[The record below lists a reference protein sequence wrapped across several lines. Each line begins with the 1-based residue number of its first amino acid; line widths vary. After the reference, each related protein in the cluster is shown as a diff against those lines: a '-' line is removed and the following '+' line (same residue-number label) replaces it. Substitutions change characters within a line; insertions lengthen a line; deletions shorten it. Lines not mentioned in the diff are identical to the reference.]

1 MAIVYKVI
9 GTAVFLIIAVILY
22 TVYLF
27 LKKNFNGLS
36 WEEIVFHLKVPMKG
50 TSNEMIMDYFRTYG
64 IYMGFG
70 VCLGIL
76 ISIVSYI
83 VLPALAQTILF
94 VAAGLLLLA
103 AIYSILASFD
113 TFGCLVAQRSN
124 SQFVEKEAANVTQDM
139 LHFPEKKR
147 NLIYIFLESME
158 STFSSKEEGGAMD
171 KDRIPELTALAKEGV
186 NFSVD
191 GKLGGADPSRG
202 ASWTTGAMVSQ
213 TCGYPLMIPLSG
225 KNYKKE
231 KTPFLPGAVAI
242 GDVLK
247 KEGYAQEI
255 MVGSDLTFGGR
266 KMYFE
271 QHGGYFVYD
280 YPYAKEQGKIPKN
293 YYEWWGFEDKKLF
306 AFAKEE
312 IIKLAQGDKPFNF
325 TMLTVDTHHIGGY
338 TCEDCRHEFENNYDN
353 VLACSSKRVKEFID
367 WIKTQDFYENT
378 TIVISGDHCTMDNNY
393 IRAEYDGSAPRRVYS
408 CVLNAAVEPVR
419 ETKRQYYPMDL
430 YPTTLAAMGV
440 QIDGERIGL
449 GTNLF
454 SDKETILEKYGNKK
468 VQQELAKGS
477 LFYRKKILGEERK

>member
-1 MAIVYKVI
+1 MLKAVLSAVI
-9 GTAVFLIIAVILY
+9 LIIAVILY

-50 TSNEMIMDYFRTYG
+50 TSNEMILDYFRTYG
-64 IYMGFG
+64 IRMGLG
-70 VCLGIL
+70 VCLSVL
-76 ISIVSYI
+76 ISVVCYI
-83 VLPALAQTILF
+83 KISPSAGTALL
-94 VAAGLLLLA
+94 VAAVVLLLV
-103 AIYSILASFD
+103 AIGSILQSFD
-113 TFGCLVAQRSN
+113 TFGCLIAQR
-124 SQFVEKEAANVTQDM
+124 KESGFMEEEAVQLTPEM

-147 NLIYIFLESME
+147 NLIYLFLESME
-158 STFSSKEEGGAMD
+158 STFSSKEEGGAMEQN
-171 KDRIPELTALAKEGV
+171 RIPELTALAKEGV
-186 NFSVD
+186 NFSGD
-191 GKLGGADPSRG
+191 EKIGGATPSRG

-213 TCGYPLMIPLSG
+213 TCAYPVMIPLGG
-225 KNYKKE
+225 KNYQNE
-231 KTPFLPGAVAI
+231 KNTFMPGAVSM

-271 QHGGYFVYD
+271 QHGDYFVYD
-280 YPYAKEQGKIPKN
+280 YPYAKEQGKIPKD

-312 IIKLAQGDKPFNF
+312 ITKLAKGDKPFNF

-338 TCEDCRHEFENNYDN
+338 ACEDCRHDFKNNYDN
-353 VLACSSKRVKEFID
+353 VLSCSSKRVKEFID
-367 WIKTQDFYENT
+367 WIKAQDFYKDT

-393 IRAEYDGSAPRRVYS
+393 IRAQYDGSVPRRVYS
-408 CVLNAAVEPVR
+408 CILNSAVKPVR
-419 ETKRQYYPMDL
+419 EKDRKYYPMDL

-440 QIDGERIGL
+440 QIEGDRIGL

-454 SDKETILEKYGNKK
+454 SDKETILEKYGDVK
-468 VQQELAKGS
+468 VQQELSKGS
-477 LFYRKKILGEERK
+477 SFYRKKILGETT

>member
-1 MAIVYKVI
+1 MFKAVLSAAI
-9 GTAVFLIIAVILY
+9 LIIAAILY

-50 TSNEMIMDYFRTYG
+50 TSNEMILDYFRTYG
-64 IYMGFG
+64 IRMGLG
-70 VCLGIL
+70 VCLSVL
-76 ISIVSYI
+76 ISIFCYTKFLPTAGT
-83 VLPALAQTILF
+83 VLL
-94 VAAGLLLLA
+94 VAAVVLLIV
-103 AIYSILASFD
+103 AIYSILQSFD
-113 TFGCLVAQRSN
+113 TFGCLMAQRKESDFLQKE
-124 SQFVEKEAANVTQDM
+124 SVEITPEM
-139 LHFPEKKR
+139 LHFPERKR

-158 STFSSKEEGGAMD
+158 STFSSKEEGGAMEL
-171 KDRIPELTALAKEGV
+171 DRIPELTALAKEEV
-186 NFSVD
+186 NFSCD
-191 GKLGGADPSRG
+191 EKLGGAAPSRG

-213 TCGYPLMIPLSG
+213 TCGYPLMIPLGG
-225 KNYKKE
+225 KNYKNE
-231 KTPFLPGAVAI
+231 KNAFMPGVVAI

-247 KEGYAQEI
+247 NEGYAQEI

-271 QHGGYFVYD
+271 QHGDYFVYD
-280 YPYAKEQGKIPKN
+280 YPYAKEQGKIPKD

-312 IIKLAQGDKPFNF
+312 ITKLANRNKPFNF

-338 TCEDCRHEFENNYDN
+338 VCEDCHHVFKNNYDN
-353 VLACSSKRVKEFID
+353 VLSCSSKRVKEFID
-367 WIKTQDFYENT
+367 WIKAQDFYEDT

-393 IRAEYDGSAPRRVYS
+393 IREKYDGSVPRRVYS
-408 CVLNAAVEPVR
+408 CIVNPAVKPVR
-419 ETKRQYYPMDL
+419 EKERQYYSMDL

-454 SDKETILEKYGNKK
+454 SDKETILEKYGNIK
-468 VQQELAKGS
+468 VQQELSKGS
-477 LFYRKKILGEERK
+477 SFYRKKILGEKK